1 MQWFRRSL
9 LTGFCVTVPLIV
21 SVAALVWL
29 FQLIDGFTGPLVVRW
44 LGREVPGL
52 GLLATVAGMLA
63 VGLVATNVI
72 GRRLV
77 DRAEDYLMRVP
88 VFRTIY
94 APVKQLILAFSPDN
108 EYGFKRVVIVEDP
121 ERGFVLGFLTKE
133 FDLEAGGRAERLM
146 AVYVPTNH
154 IYLGDV
160 RIYPSRLARFPDI
173 SVQEGVRIFLTG
185 GMAIADLVRAETAPR
200 GSADTEDVAR
210 RPHPGAAAIDRTEG
224 GLVD

>member
-9 LTGFCVTVPLIV
+9 IAGFFVTVPLIV
-21 SVAALVWL
+21 SVAALAWS
-29 FQLIDGFTGPLVVRW
+29 FQLVDGFTGPYLDPYLVRW

-52 GLLATVAGMLA
+52 GLLATLAGMLL
-63 VGLVATNVI
+63 VGLVATNVL

-77 DRAEDYLMRVP
+77 DRTENYLMRVP
-88 VFRTIY
+88 VFRTVY

-133 FDLEAGGRAERLM
+133 FSFDRGQGAEQLM

-160 RIYPSRLARFPDI
+160 RIYPSRLASFPDI
-173 SVQEGVRIFLTG
+173 SVQEGLRIFLTG
-185 GMAIADLVRAETAPR
+185 GMAVADLVRAGTEQGGTGRAD
-200 GSADTEDVAR
+200 GS
-210 RPHPGAAAIDRTEG
+210 
-224 GLVD
+224 